1 MCQLRGPG
9 SATALSFD
17 AYYRDH
23 PELPLA
29 ERAGVNYDHPDSL
42 DAELLVAHLRQLRIG
57 RDVAVPIYDF
67 ATYSR
72 SPNLRIVPATEVV
85 VVEGILLFSFEE
97 VADQLDYRVF
107 RRCPEPVRFDRRVER
122 DTKERGRSLP
132 SIESQ
137 LAATVKPMH
146 DLHVEPFADRAHLV
160 TEHGQDLDAITA
172 LIVDQLGSLTAAAS

>member
-1 MCQLRGPG
+1 MLHKPFGEIHIATHPQLSGNKGVKRIEL
-9 SATALSFD
+9 SAGNLQPSIVTN
-17 AYYRDH
+17 DH
-23 PELPLA
+23 
-29 ERAGVNYDHPDSL
+29 
-42 DAELLVAHLRQLRIG
+42 
-57 RDVAVPIYDF
+57 
-67 ATYSR
+67 T
-72 SPNLRIVPATEVV
+72 
-85 VVEGILLFSFEE
+85 EGILLFSFEE